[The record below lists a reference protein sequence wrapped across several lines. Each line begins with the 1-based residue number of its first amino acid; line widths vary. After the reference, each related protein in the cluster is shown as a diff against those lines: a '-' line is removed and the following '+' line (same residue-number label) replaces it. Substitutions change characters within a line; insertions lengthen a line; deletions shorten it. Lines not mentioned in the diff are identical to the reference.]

1 MGNLG
6 GFAAPYATGA
16 LQDLTGSDKAGMWA
30 VGIVMV
36 LGAALVVW
44 LRASPPPD
52 QDAHQVRLGEYPRSQ
67 PTG

>member
-16 LQDLTGSDKAGMWA
+16 LADLTGSNRAGMWA
-30 VGIVMV
+30 VGVVMV
-36 LGAALVVW
+36 IGAGLVVV
-44 LRASPPPD
+44 LRATPRPD
-52 QDAHQVRLGEYPRSQ
+52 GKPGKDEYPLSQ